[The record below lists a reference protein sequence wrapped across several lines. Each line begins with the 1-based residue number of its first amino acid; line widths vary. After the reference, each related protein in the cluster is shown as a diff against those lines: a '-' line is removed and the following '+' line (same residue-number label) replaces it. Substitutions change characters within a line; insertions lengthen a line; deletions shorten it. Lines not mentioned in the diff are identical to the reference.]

1 MISIVGFGRP
11 KFGGAKKTESKPS
24 SKPSTSQKI
33 PAKVGPE
40 VKAAIDLLTKN
51 GYTVSK

>member
-1 MISIVGFGRP
+1 VSIVGFGRP
-11 KFGGAKKTESKPS
+11 KFKGAASA
-24 SKPSTSQKI
+24 
-33 PAKVGPE
+33 PAKAAPAKAAPAKAAPAKLDPK